1 MNFRTCVFYFD
12 RNKSNCVV
20 CGTVWSGVKIVGLC
34 GICIFENKYFVCERV
49 RVRRFD
55 GCEIFRIFILI
66 KRTKPIRVPKN
77 GKQVKDATSVLAIYD
92 I

>member
-1 MNFRTCVFYFD
+1 MDFRTCVFYFD

-77 GKQVKDATSVLAIYD
+77 GKQVKDTTSVLAIYD

>member
-1 MNFRTCVFYFD
+1 MDFRTCVFYFD
-12 RNKSNCVV
+12 KNKSNCVV

>member
-12 RNKSNCVV
+12 RNKSNCMM

-77 GKQVKDATSVLAIYD
+77 GKQVKDTTSVLAIYD
-92 I
+92 L

>member
-1 MNFRTCVFYFD
+1 M
-12 RNKSNCVV
+12 
-20 CGTVWSGVKIVGLC
+20 CGTVRSGVKIAGLC

-49 RVRRFD
+49 LVRHFD

-77 GKQVKDATSVLAIYD
+77 GKQVKDTTSVPAIY
-92 I
+92 II

>member
-1 MNFRTCVFYFD
+1 MDFRTCVFYFD
-12 RNKSNCVV
+12 RNKSNCMM

-77 GKQVKDATSVLAIYD
+77 GKQVKDTTSVLAIYD

>member
-1 MNFRTCVFYFD
+1 MDFRTCIFYFD
-12 RNKSNCVV
+12 KNKSNCVV

-77 GKQVKDATSVLAIYD
+77 GKQVKDTTSVLAIYD

>member
-1 MNFRTCVFYFD
+1 MDFRTCVFYFD
-12 RNKSNCVV
+12 RNKSNCMM

-77 GKQVKDATSVLAIYD
+77 GKQVKDAMSVLAIYD

>member
-1 MNFRTCVFYFD
+1 M
-12 RNKSNCVV
+12 V

>member
-1 MNFRTCVFYFD
+1 M
-12 RNKSNCVV
+12 

-77 GKQVKDATSVLAIYD
+77 GKQVKDAMSVLAIYN

>member
-1 MNFRTCVFYFD
+1 MDFRTCVFYFD

-77 GKQVKDATSVLAIYD
+77 GKQVKDAMSVLAIYD

>member
-1 MNFRTCVFYFD
+1 MDFRTCVFYFD

>member
-1 MNFRTCVFYFD
+1 MDFGTCIFYFD
-12 RNKSNCVV
+12 KNKSNCTM

-34 GICIFENKYFVCERV
+34 GICVFENKYFVCERV

-77 GKQVKDATSVLAIYD
+77 GKQVKDAMSVLAIYD

>member
-1 MNFRTCVFYFD
+1 M
-12 RNKSNCVV
+12 V

-49 RVRRFD
+49 SVRRFD

-77 GKQVKDATSVLAIYD
+77 GKQVKDATSVLAIYN

>member
-1 MNFRTCVFYFD
+1 MDFRTCVFYFD
-12 RNKSNCVV
+12 RNKSSCMM

-77 GKQVKDATSVLAIYD
+77 GKQVKDAMSVLAIYD

>member
-1 MNFRTCVFYFD
+1 M
-12 RNKSNCVV
+12 

-77 GKQVKDATSVLAIYD
+77 DKQVKDATSVLAIYD
-92 I
+92 INIKLKNVIIIIVRM

>member
-1 MNFRTCVFYFD
+1 MDFRTCVFYFD

-77 GKQVKDATSVLAIYD
+77 GKQVKDTTSVLAIYD
-92 I
+92 L

>member
-1 MNFRTCVFYFD
+1 M
-12 RNKSNCVV
+12 

-66 KRTKPIRVPKN
+66 KELNRYVFPKTVN
-77 GKQVKDATSVLAIYD
+77 R
-92 I
+92 

>member
-1 MNFRTCVFYFD
+1 MDFRTCVFYFD
-12 RNKSNCVV
+12 RNKSNCMM

-77 GKQVKDATSVLAIYD
+77 GKQVKDATSVLAIL
-92 I
+92 